1 MNVFI
6 AEKSRIYELVLLG
19 TYADVL
25 IYEKKVVFILV
36 NRSWHMKLPYDL
48 VYVSRDPIED
58 GGKVTLKLKQKE
70 EICELFFL
78 SDSSSKYHK
87 YEIKDIV
94 RIGPY
99 ESDDI
104 AFEDKIQIDT
114 VHHQIVSESSFTS
127 LNGKRFQKTFYQCGD
142 ILLAKGLHVIFGPA
156 FLMIQQKNKK
166 TALRLFED
174 KSHTEPIPFHCTGQ
188 RSIMHVPQFPAF
200 IELKAPKKILS
211 VRQNSSLSMMLPSIM
226 MMSAVMLIGIWNAYR
241 AYEKGKDILDSLPS
255 VLMPAVMLLS
265 VLCAYPLMNFRQK
278 RKYLKE
284 VKERDQIYR
293 MYLQQTVRDTMNLQ
307 REYYF
312 ALYQNHVSISFL
324 LASLHRHVFPE
335 PQEDLRIGTCIRNL
349 HTEIKK
355 HFNAEEEDTLIDE
368 IQQAEGKLDRSVH
381 VPFLMPKM
389 KIQIEGED
397 AEKLFLSLLIQAAVY
412 GRKVYL
418 ISDHSFMNKYPFLL
432 RLPGLMHQGGRNIF
446 GHFQPSDDA
455 LIFQTAAQKINENT
469 IYLDHVSQ
477 NAQLVLH
484 AGRENWYYDA
494 IHHQKNQ
501 FQPELYAGIFPD
513 VPLTC
518 PLFFQYNNPSFL
530 DLYHVNDAK
539 DLCIPS
545 RWAENNNENNLNA
558 LIGCEISGADIVLD
572 LSEQGNGPHG
582 LIAGMTGSG
591 KSELI
596 LTMLLSLMVNYSPE
610 QLQIAFI
617 DFKGGSA
624 AQAFEVSGRRMPHIV
639 GCLSNLDMN
648 GQDRVMYAL
657 KNECIA
663 RQKILQD
670 AGKKYHSSIM
680 NLMDY
685 RRLKKK
691 DSELPSLA
699 DLVIVVDEFAELKT
713 QNYEMLNQL
722 ISIARIGRSLGI
734 HLILSTQK
742 PAGVVNEQ
750 IWSNSRFKIC
760 MKVAEKQDSM
770 EILHTHGAMELHR
783 AGEFILACDQ
793 SMQRGTAG
801 YSGTRRSLQNMELQT
816 ISWNGTV
823 KDEYAS
829 YGEFAEPEIMSV
841 CCEISQSYHSM
852 GPSHRLWMEPLL
864 KYQASVLYPHHAIG
878 IIDDYY
884 HQEQPFCI
892 FSFDAKTHWGFLA
905 PKAKSRKQ
913 MISFLTK
920 LFDMKFSS
928 VRTVCA
934 ETLFDGR
941 KNDAGEMDR
950 RQMIHT
956 LQDPAEKMILIMSDP
971 SRTYLKIGNEQMH
984 DLLEHSDEY
993 GIQFVFLMSSV
1004 SSVPYRDQNFI
1015 VKKICMQNESTE
1027 EMSAFLNTRITSA
1040 VKEEDEGLIAEEHLL
1055 QIRFAFEE
1063 LT

>member
-156 FLMIQQKNKK
+156 FLMIQQKNEK

-265 VLCAYPLMNFRQK
+265 VLCAYPLMNLRQK

-455 LIFQTAAQKINENT
+455 LIFQTAAQEINENT

-518 PLFFQYNNPSFL
+518 PLFFQYNDPSFL

-582 LIAGMTGSG
+582 LIAGTTGSG

-596 LTMLLSLMVNYSPE
+596 LTMLLSLMVNYSP
-610 QLQIAFI
+610 QDVQIAFI

-624 AQAFEVSGRRMPHIV
+624 LNAFEVEGKLLPHIV
-639 GCLSNLDMN
+639 GTMSNLDLHN
-648 GQDRVMYAL
+648 TERVLYAL
-657 KNECIA
+657 KNECIL
-663 RQKILQD
+663 RQKRFREAGLQ
-670 AGKKYHSSIM
+670 YHVSIM
-680 NLMDY
+680 NLYDY
-685 RRLKKK
+685 RILQGKQK
-691 DSELPSLA
+691 ELPPMA
-699 DLVIVVDEFAELKT
+699 DLFLIVDEFAELKA
-713 QNYEMLNQL
+713 QSYEMLNQL
-722 ISIARIGRSLGI
+722 ISISRIGRSLGI

-742 PAGVVNEQ
+742 PAGVVNDQ

-760 MKVAEKQDSM
+760 LKVSEKQDSI
-770 EILHTHGAMELHR
+770 EILHSPDAIELKQP
-783 AGEFILACDQ
+783 GQFILECD
-793 SMQRGTAG
+793 GTRRKGICG
-801 YSGTRRSLQNMELQT
+801 YSGYRKSRQKLTLHILDSDGRK
-816 ISWNGTV
+816 I
-823 KDEYAS
+823 DDYAS
-829 YGEFAEPEIMSV
+829 YGEFAEPQILEVCREIDNAGKECRV
-841 CCEISQSYHSM
+841 QK
-852 GPSHRLWMEPLL
+852 LWLDPIKKCHWQQLL
-864 KYQASVLYPHHAIG
+864 KEKAFG

-884 HQEQPFCI
+884 TQKQPYCVFHYDAHSHLAILTSDLYVRNGVIRYFKFLLEKEFHEINVYETEEILNQSSFNPAVFCSNQKKVVIVNDTGRFYEQA
-892 FSFDAKTHWGFLA
+892 AKY
-905 PKAKSRKQ
+905 R
-913 MISFLTK
+913 
-920 LFDMKFSS
+920 
-928 VRTVCA
+928 
-934 ETLFDGR
+934 
-941 KNDAGEMDR
+941 
-950 RQMIHT
+950 IH
-956 LQDPAEKMILIMSDP
+956 E
-971 SRTYLKIGNEQMH
+971 
-984 DLLEHSDEY
+984 LLEHSQEY
-993 GIQFVFLMSSV
+993 NIQFIFFLSQSSAM
-1004 SSVPYRDQNFI
+1004 PYHDQNLI
-1015 VKKICMQNESTE
+1015 GQKICMKNDNAEEIST
-1027 EMSAFLNTRITSA
+1027 FLGVR
-1040 VKEEDEGLIAEEHLL
+1040 VKRTLKEKDGGLIVWNHLL
-1055 QIRFAFEE
+1055 EIRMGYVE
-1063 LT
+1063 

>member
-6 AEKSRIYELVLLG
+6 AEKSRIYELTLLG
-19 TYADVL
+19 TYAEAL
-25 IYEKKVVFILV
+25 ICEKRVVFILV
-36 NRSWHMKLPYDL
+36 NHSWHIKLPHDL

-58 GGKVTLKLKQKE
+58 GGKITLKLKQKE

-78 SDSSSKYHK
+78 SDGSSSYRK

-94 RIGPY
+94 HIGSH

-104 AFEDKIQIDT
+104 AFEDDIEIDT
-114 VHHQIVSESSFTS
+114 IHHCIHSESRFAS
-127 LNGKRFQKTFYQCGD
+127 LNGRRFRQISYQCGD
-142 ILLAKGLHVIFGPA
+142 VLLAKGLHLIFGPA
-156 FLMIQQKNKK
+156 FLMVRQKEEK
-166 TALRLFED
+166 TSLRLLE
-174 KSHTEPIPFHCTGQ
+174 KKCNTGPIPVYSSAQ
-188 RSIMHVPQFPAF
+188 RSIRSVPAFPAS

-211 VRQNSSLSMMLPSIM
+211 PRQGSTLAMMFPSIM
-226 MMSAVMLIGIWNAYR
+226 MMSAVLLIGIWNAYR
-241 AYEKGKDILDSLPS
+241 AYEKGKDILDSLSS

-265 VLCAYPLMNFRQK
+265 ILCAYPLMNYQQK
-278 RKYLKE
+278 RKYKKE
-284 VKERDQIYR
+284 IKKRDQIYR
-293 MYLQQTVRDTMNLQ
+293 MYLEQTVRDTMDRQ

-312 ALYQNHVSISFL
+312 ALYQNHISLSCL
-324 LASLHRHVFPE
+324 LYCLSMHVFPE
-335 PQEDLRIGTCIRNL
+335 AQEDLRIGTRMCQL
-349 HTEIKK
+349 QTEVKK
-355 HFNAEEEDTLIDE
+355 HFNAEEEDTLSDE
-368 IQQAEGKLDRSVH
+368 IEQAEVKLNRSVH

-412 GRKVYL
+412 GRNVFL
-418 ISDHSFMNKYPFLL
+418 ISDLSFVSKYPFLQ
-432 RLPGLMHQGGRNIF
+432 RLPGLMNAGGRNISS
-446 GHFQPSDDA
+446 HFQGA
-455 LIFQTAAQKINENT
+455 ENAVIFQTAVQDICEDSV
-469 IYLDHVSQ
+469 YLNHVSE
-477 NAQLVLH
+477 NAQLILH
-484 AGRENWYYDA
+484 AGKENWFCDA
-494 IHHQKNQ
+494 VHHEKDL
-501 FQPELYAGIFPD
+501 FEPELYQGSFPD
-513 VPLTC
+513 APLAC
-518 PLFFQYNNPSFL
+518 PLFFQYNDPSFL
-530 DLYHVNDAK
+530 DMYHVNDAK
-539 DLCIPS
+539 DLYIPS
-545 RWAENNNENNLNA
+545 RWSEHQDESSLHA
-558 LIGCEISGADIVLD
+558 LIGCESSGAEIVLD

-582 LIAGMTGSG
+582 LIAGTTGSG

-624 AQAFEVSGRRMPHIV
+624 AQAFEVSGKRLPHIV

-670 AGKKYHSSIM
+670 AGRKYHCSIM

-691 DSELPSLA
+691 NMELSSLA

-760 MKVAEKQDSM
+760 LKVAEKQDSM
-770 EILHTHGAMELHR
+770 EVLHTSDAMELHR

-793 SMQRGTAG
+793 TMQKGIAG
-801 YSGTRRSLQNMELQT
+801 YSGYRRSLQNMQLQT
-816 ISWNGTV
+816 MRLNGTV

-829 YGEFAEPEIMSV
+829 YGEFADPEILSI
-841 CCEISQSYHSM
+841 CREINRS
-852 GPSHRLWMEPLL
+852 SHHTGAFRRLWLEPIS
-864 KYQASVLYPHHAIG
+864 KYPAAILYPHHAIG

-884 HQEQPFCI
+884 HQVQPYCI
-892 FSFDAKTHWGFLA
+892 FEFDAKTHWGFLA
-905 PKAKSRKQ
+905 PQAKSRKH
-913 MISFLTK
+913 MISFLRN
-920 LFDMKFSS
+920 LFDNEFSS

-934 ETLFDGR
+934 ENLCKGNNSDEERT
-941 KNDAGEMDR
+941 DR
-950 RQMIHT
+950 IQIVHT
-956 LQDPAEKMILIMSDP
+956 LQDPAEKKILIMSDP
-971 SRTYLKIGNEQMH
+971 SRTYQKIGNEQMH
-984 DLLEHSDEY
+984 DLLEHSEEY
-993 GIQFVFLMSSV
+993 AIQFIFMMPSS

-1015 VKKICMQNESTE
+1015 VKKICMQNESIE
-1027 EMSAFLNTRITSA
+1027 EMNAFMNIRMPGT
-1040 VKEEDEGLIAEEHLL
+1040 VKEEDKGWIAEDHLL
-1055 QIRFAFEE
+1055 QICFGFEE
-1063 LT
+1063 AD